1 MTLSLWMTSSSS
13 QKSSGPSYLGSPRQ
27 GWEMCRK
34 KGLKTAWKDWREQGP
49 GKNCPSEQGCRGSEE
64 PGAPRERP
72 VENGRGREGGA
83 EGQRSTGLSR
93 VLGMPIS
100 WLLAASEWHSRAV
113 PQPSFLQL
121 LEPRVISTS
130 EKQRSRTCRTLGES
144 RGARVLRGAGL

>member
-1 MTLSLWMTSSSS
+1 MS
-13 QKSSGPSYLGSPRQ
+13 KDLG
-27 GWEMCRK
+27 
-34 KGLKTAWKDWREQGP
+34 KTASQSK
-49 GKNCPSEQGCRGSEE
+49 
-64 PGAPRERP
+64 GAGEVRSPEHRSTEGEASGERKG
-72 VENGRGREGGA
+72 ERGRAEAPGGA